1 MELMDRELQL
11 RVLRKLADE
20 YPEQVQP
27 EQMGLNSADR
37 RWTFNAQ
44 YLAEHGLIEADGTT
58 MLSEGYR
65 IHLARITAA
74 GLDFLAEDGGLT
86 AILGVVN
93 VRLHEDTVR
102 ALIEA
107 RVDASE
113 LPEADKLT
121 VKTWLRQA
129 GSEALG
135 EATKRLVGLALDQLP
150 AALRLLQTL
159 PG

>member
-1 MELMDRELQL
+1 MELMDRELQRL
-11 RVLRKLADE
+11 VLRKLAEE

-27 EQMGLNSADR
+27 EEMGLNSADR

-44 YLAEHGLIEADGTT
+44 YLAEHELIEAQGTQ
-58 MLSEGYR
+58 MFSEGYR
-65 IHLARITAA
+65 IHLVRITAR

-93 VRLHEDTVR
+93 VRLHADTIK

-107 RVDASE
+107 RVDASD
-113 LPEADKLT
+113 LADAEKNS
-121 VKTWLRQA
+121 VKSWLRQA
-129 GSEALG
+129 GSDALG
-135 EATKRLVGLALDQLP
+135 EATKRLVGLALDQMP
-150 AALRLLQTL
+150 KAIQLLQTL